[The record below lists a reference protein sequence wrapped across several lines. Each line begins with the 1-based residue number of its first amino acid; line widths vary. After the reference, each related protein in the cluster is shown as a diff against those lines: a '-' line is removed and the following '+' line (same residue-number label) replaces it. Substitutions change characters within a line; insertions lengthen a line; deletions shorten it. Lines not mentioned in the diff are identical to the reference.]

1 MYDGDPY
8 AVSRP
13 RNIGQA
19 TLKGVEL
26 SSQYFFDFL
35 PGALS
40 GLGLQGAF
48 TIADSKVGGG
58 DPLAGYPL
66 QGVSKYNY
74 TVGLLYET
82 YGISGRLGY
91 TSRSK
96 YFTAQAERKNVA
108 LGKGGYVRVDLVGRR
123 VMKTKNQ
130 VK

>member
-74 TVGLLYET
+74 TVGLLYEK
-82 YGISGRLGY
+82 YGISGRLVY
-91 TSRSK
+91 TYRRSEEHTSELQSLMRTSYAVFWLK
-96 YFTAQAERKNVA
+96 K
-108 LGKGGYVRVDLVGRR
+108 
-123 VMKTKNQ
+123 KTKRNQ
-130 VK
+130 H

>member
-74 TVGLLYET
+74 TVGLLYEK
-82 YGISGRLGY
+82 YCISGRLVSTY
-91 TSRSK
+91 RQK
-96 YFTAQAERKNVA
+96 YFAADARGEPT
-108 LGKGGYVRVDLVGRR
+108 VRPLTPDAIMAHIGRA
-123 VMKTKNQ
+123 
-130 VK
+130 

>member
-74 TVGLLYET
+74 TVGLLYDK
-82 YGISGRLGY
+82 YGISGRLVY
-91 TSRSK
+91 PYRSK
-96 YFTAQAERKNVA
+96 SFAAAASSQPPARRSEERRA
-108 LGKGGYVRVDLVGRR
+108 GKGGC
-123 VMKTKNQ
+123 Q
-130 VK
+130 PF